1 MSTVPNRNN
10 WTFGVEGGWLEIP
23 TKDQIAENYIRTML
37 ARTSNMFKYTN
48 LPDTINIRDLEVIL
62 QTKGYAVGLKVNDKP
77 YILRGF
83 FAGVLNEQ
91 LLPTE
96 TIVTNVY
103 LNIDKT
109 LTIGKD
115 CVVIK
120 NDSMY
125 QGLMPM
131 FNKYA
136 ALLSETDISLK
147 YACWNSR
154 ISMLIEC
161 SDDNTKISAEALIQK
176 IIDGKDLGVIA
187 GKPLIESL
195 KTYPYNGNTN
205 NYITNLLE
213 LHQYLKA
220 NWYIDLGI
228 NANYNMKRESLSS
241 NEVAVNEDT
250 LLPLIDDM
258 ERCRKEGIESFNK
271 MMGTNIGV
279 ELDSSWQKIKQEINM
294 EVESKQKEIEQ
305 MEVEIENGK
314 DDSNPNDKEPNKQE

>member
-1 MSTVPNRNN
+1 MATVPNRSN
-10 WTFGVEGGWLEIP
+10 WTFGVEGSWLQKP
-23 TKDQIAENYIRTML
+23 TKDEIATNYIRTML
-37 ARTSNMFKYTN
+37 ARTTNMFKYDN
-48 LPDTINIRDLEVIL
+48 LPKTIKTRDLEVIL
-62 QTKGYAVGLKVNDKP
+62 QTKGYGVGLKVNGEP

-103 LNIDKT
+103 LSIDKT

-115 CVVIK
+115 CVVIR

-136 ALLSETDISLK
+136 TLLAETDISLK

-161 SDDNTKISAEALIQK
+161 SDDNTKKSADELIKK
-176 IIDGKDLGVIA
+176 IVEGEELGVIA
-187 GKPLIESL
+187 GKPLIDSL

-258 ERCRKEGIESFNK
+258 ERCRKEDIEEFNK
-271 MMGTNIGV
+271 MMGTNITV
-279 ELDSSWQKIKQEINM
+279 ELDSSWQKIKQEIEM
-294 EVESKQKEIEQ
+294 EVESKEKEIEQ

-314 DDSNPNDKEPNKQE
+314 DDSNSNDKEPSEQE